1 MLGEG
6 WGVFPCWEAQPGKSA
21 LHLWNSDP
29 ERGSQSVSQ
38 TFLFLMPAKS
48 YCKALGVFGEVCALW
63 VHIIS
68 LGYSGFSGE
77 AFIEVSVCWKVCTL
91 SWAEWWRA
99 FPENLPDGANKQAGC
114 LWDPN
119 VCGDLNIPKTW
130 LSNGGWCHSTD
141 CPVKCDTL
149 ESSTTYGPGFVLKP
163 VKAWAWTRAPERSSL
178 ASVSLVFSQNIA
190 CAPWEKQLLWLPA
203 L

>member
-1 MLGEG
+1 M
-6 WGVFPCWEAQPGKSA
+6 
-21 LHLWNSDP
+21 
-29 ERGSQSVSQ
+29 GSVPVLRS
-38 TFLFLMPAKS
+38 PA
-48 YCKALGVFGEVCALW
+48 W
-63 VHIIS
+63 
-68 LGYSGFSGE
+68 
-77 AFIEVSVCWKVCTL
+77 EVSIAFVKQWPRAWLSVCL
-91 SWAEWWRA
+91 SNVSIFNACQELLQSPRGIWGSVLFGFISFHWVTVD
-99 FPENLPDGANKQAGC
+99 LAGRHSLKFLYVERC
-114 LWDPN
+114 ARCHGQNGGGHSQRTSQPVLTNRLAVYGTPN

-130 LSNGGWCHSTD
+130 LSNGGWCHSTA
-141 CPVKCDTL
+141 CPVKRDTL